1 MHSNDIN
8 IYFKI
13 KQLSFY
19 PVKKK
24 PLEYVAHETP
34 ACHFKKINRVIVV
47 GTSNNAAVAY
57 HQIYQLW

>member
-1 MHSNDIN
+1 MHSNDKN

-24 PLEYVAHETP
+24 PLEYLTHETP
-34 ACHFKKINRVIVV
+34 ACHF
-47 GTSNNAAVAY
+47 SY
-57 HQIYQLW
+57 FPL